1 MHPPPIWEESGGA
14 SYSLNV
20 AYLAC
25 WGWGGGKV
33 GSQEAGAGSPL
44 QEAGSSRSG
53 VMLRAL
59 GWEERVSRWCK
70 TREAGVPTAA
80 YYSAKEED
88 TGGAGTLGEES
99 LRCPYVPP
107 SPDRCVPH

>member
-20 AYLAC
+20 AYQAC
-25 WGWGGGKV
+25 WGWGRGGKV

-44 QEAGSSRSG
+44 QEADSSRSG

-59 GWEERVSRWCK
+59 GSRGC
-70 TREAGVPTAA
+70 P
-80 YYSAKEED
+80 
-88 TGGAGTLGEES
+88 GGAKQGRQESPLQHTIVLG
-99 LRCPYVPP
+99 RRV
-107 SPDRCVPH
+107 